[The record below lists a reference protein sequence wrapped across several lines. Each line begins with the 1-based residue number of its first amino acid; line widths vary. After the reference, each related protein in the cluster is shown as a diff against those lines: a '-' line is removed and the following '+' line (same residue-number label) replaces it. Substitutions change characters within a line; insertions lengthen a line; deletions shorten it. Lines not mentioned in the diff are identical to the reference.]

1 MKQRGKT
8 MELKKILVVDDENS
22 VRNMITVLLQKEQ
35 FDASGAS
42 SGEEALQILGER
54 PFDLVLCDIRMPG
67 MDGLEVLSAIRSLY
81 PDTTVIMM
89 SAFGTVDLA
98 VEAMKQGAYDYI
110 SKPFKTDEILLT
122 LRKAQE
128 RESLRRENI
137 MLREQIEEKYSLEG
151 VVARSPAMVKIL
163 DTAKKVA
170 EYQSHVLITGESG
183 TGKEVLARAVHNLSP
198 RKDGPFV
205 GVNCG
210 AVPPTLLESEFFGHV
225 RGAFTDAVSDKTG
238 LFEEAGEGTLFLDE
252 IGELPLDV
260 QIKFLRAIQESE
272 IRRVGESTSIK
283 VNPRIIAATA
293 VDLERAVREG
303 KFREDLFYRL
313 SVVPIHIPP
322 LRERKEDIKPL
333 AEHLLGRVSQRLGG
347 GGPLVLTKEAMKALM
362 SYPWPGNVRELENLL
377 ERAAILSGSSE
388 LGEEQ
393 IVPLLSGVEDR
404 FVDEEAPDELSI
416 KKAIRDIERRLIVKA
431 LQKTMYNRS
440 KAARLLEISH
450 RALLYKIKDYEVQIP
465 K

>member
-1 MKQRGKT
+1 
-8 MELKKILVVDDENS
+8 MEFKKILVVDDEDS
-22 VRNMITVLLQKEQ
+22 VRNMITVLLQKEE
-35 FDASGAS
+35 FDASGARN
-42 SGEEALQILGER
+42 GEEALQLLSER
-54 PFDLVLCDIRMPG
+54 SFDAVLCDVRMPE
-67 MDGLEVLSAIRSLY
+67 MDGLEVLSTIKSLY

-137 MLREQIEEKYSLEG
+137 QLKEQIEEKFSLEN
-151 VVARSPAMVKIL
+151 VVAKSPAMVKII
-163 DTAKKVA
+163 DTARKVA
-170 EYQSHVLITGESG
+170 SYRSHVLITGESG
-183 TGKEVLARAVHNLSP
+183 TGKEVLARAIHNLSP
-198 RKDGPFV
+198 WKDGPFV

-225 RGAFTDAVSDKTG
+225 RGAFTDAVADKVG
-238 LFEEAGEGTLFLDE
+238 LFEEAAEGTLFLDE
-252 IGELPLDV
+252 IGEIPLEV
-260 QIKFLRAIQESE
+260 QIKFLRAIQEGE
-272 IRRVGESTSIK
+272 VRRVGESRTVA

-293 VDLERAVREG
+293 VDLEKAVKAG
-303 KFREDLFYRL
+303 SFREDLYYRL
-313 SVVPIHIPP
+313 NVVPIHIPP

-333 AEHLLGRVSQRLGG
+333 AEHLLNLVALRIGG
-347 GGPLVLTKEAMKALM
+347 HEIHLTAGGMKALLG
-362 SYPWPGNVRELENLL
+362 YPWPGNVRELENLL
-377 ERAAILSGSSE
+377 ERTAILSGSSE

-393 IVPLLSGVEDR
+393 IVPLLAG
-404 FVDEEAPDELSI
+404 FDESTGPDSVSDELSI
-416 KKAIRDIERRLIVKA
+416 KKSVRELERRLIVRA

-450 RALLYKIKDYEVQIP
+450 RALLYKIKDYEVQVP
-465 K
+465 R

>member
-1 MKQRGKT
+1 

-22 VRNMITVLLQKEQ
+22 VRNMITVLLQKEK

-67 MDGLEVLSAIRSLY
+67 MDGLEVLSAVRSLY

-98 VEAMKQGAYDYI
+98 VQAMKQGAYDYI

-252 IGELPLDV
+252 IGELSLDV
-260 QIKFLRAIQESE
+260 QIKFLRAIQEGE
-272 IRRVGESTSIK
+272 IRRVGDSTTVK

-293 VDLERAVREG
+293 VDLEKAVKEG
-303 KFREDLFYRL
+303 AFREDLYYRL

-322 LRERKEDIKPL
+322 LRERREDIKPL
-333 AEHLLGRVSQRLGG
+333 AEHLLGRVSLRLG
-347 GGPLVLTKEAMKALM
+347 GGPLVLSKEAMKALM

-393 IVPLLSGVEDR
+393 IAPLLSGVEDR
-404 FVDEEAPDELSI
+404 LVDEEASDELSI
-416 KKAIRDIERRLIVKA
+416 KKSTRELERRLIVRA

>member
-1 MKQRGKT
+1 
-8 MELKKILVVDDENS
+8 MELKKVLVVDDENS

-42 SGEEALQILGER
+42 SGEEALRLLGER
-54 PFDLVLCDIRMPG
+54 PFDLVLCDVRMPG
-67 MDGLEVLSAIRSLY
+67 MDGLQVLSTIRSQY

-98 VEAMKQGAYDYI
+98 VKAVKQGAYDYI
-110 SKPFKTDEILLT
+110 SKPFKPDEILLT

-137 MLREQIEEKYSLEG
+137 ILREQIEEKYSLESF
-151 VVARSPAMVKIL
+151 VVRSPAMVKIL
-163 DTAKKVA
+163 DMVKKVA

-183 TGKEVLARAVHNLSP
+183 TGKEVLARAVHNLSL

-210 AVPPTLLESEFFGHV
+210 AVPPTLMESEFFGHV
-225 RGAFTDAVSDKTG
+225 RGAFTDATSDRTG

-252 IGELPLDV
+252 IGDLPLDMQV
-260 QIKFLRAIQESE
+260 KFLRAIQEGE

-293 VDLERAVREG
+293 VDLEKAVREG
-303 KFREDLFYRL
+303 KFREDLYYRL

-322 LRERKEDIKPL
+322 LRERREDIKPL
-333 AEHLLGRVSQRLGG
+333 AEYLLGQISQRLGG
-347 GGPLVLTKEAMKALM
+347 ASLVLLPGAIKVLLG
-362 SYPWPGNVRELENLL
+362 YPWPGNVRDLENLL

-393 IVPLLSGVEDR
+393 IVPLLTGVEDR
-404 FVDEEAPDELSI
+404 FVDEDASDEQSI
-416 KKAIRDIERRLIVKA
+416 KKATRHLERRLIIRA

-450 RALLYKIKDYEVQIP
+450 RALLYKIKDYGIQIP

>member
-1 MKQRGKT
+1 K
-8 MELKKILVVDDENS
+8 
-22 VRNMITVLLQKEQ
+22 
-35 FDASGAS
+35 
-42 SGEEALQILGER
+42 
-54 PFDLVLCDIRMPG
+54 
-67 MDGLEVLSAIRSLY
+67 
-81 PDTTVIMM
+81 
-89 SAFGTVDLA
+89 
-98 VEAMKQGAYDYI
+98 
-110 SKPFKTDEILLT
+110 
-122 LRKAQE
+122 KAQE

-137 MLREQIEEKYSLEG
+137 ILREQIEEKYSLEG
-151 VVARSPAMVKIL
+151 VVARSPAMVNIL

-225 RGAFTDAVSDKTG
+225 RGAFTDAVSDKRG
-238 LFEEAGEGTLFLDE
+238 LFEEASDGTLFLDE
-252 IGELPLDV
+252 IGELPLEL
-260 QIKFLRAIQESE
+260 QIKFLRVIQEGE
-272 IRRVGESTSIK
+272 IRRVGESASVK

-293 VDLERAVREG
+293 VDLERAVKEG
-303 KFREDLFYRL
+303 SFREDLYYRL

-322 LRERKEDIKPL
+322 LRERREDIKPL
-333 AEHLLGRVSQRLGG
+333 AEYLLKQVSQRLGG
-347 GGPLVLTKEAMKALM
+347 APLVLLAGGLKALM
-362 SYPWPGNVRELENLL
+362 GYPWPGNVRELENLL

-393 IVPLLSGVEDR
+393 IVPLLTGVEDR
-404 FVDEEAPDELSI
+404 LVDEEAPDELSI
-416 KKAIRDIERRLIVKA
+416 KKATRDVERRLIVRA